1 MEGVWEVVA
10 KPRATPGLMISQ
22 SVIFSWKN
30 SVLDF
35 GQGEFAHGEMHG
47 HGIMTEADGTKKELQ
62 SGSRPGTAHTEAVW
76 QYGIY

>member
-1 MEGVWEVVA
+1 M
-10 KPRATPGLMISQ
+10 
-22 SVIFSWKN
+22 
-30 SVLDF
+30 LDF